1 MKPDQIENLMLE
13 NMGTALL
20 LLDKKLRLQYLNPAA
35 EMLLEKSAR
44 RVQDKSIDLVCPRQP
59 EMLSFLQSAQ
69 NRQQPL
75 IKHKIPLTLPSGHT
89 FTATF
94 SSTPVEINNTAFLLI
109 EITRVDSELNPE
121 HDQKHRQQYS
131 ATRALIRGLAHE
143 IKNPLGG
150 LRGAAQLLEAEL
162 VDTEQKEYTR
172 IIMAEADRLHAL
184 IDRMLRPSQSP
195 QKQAINVHE
204 IIEHVRKL
212 VQADA
217 GQGISVRRDYDPSIP
232 KLWLDRGQII
242 QVLLNI
248 MGNAAEALAG
258 TGEIILRT
266 RILRQ
271 HIINGKRYPLTACVE
286 VIDNGSGIPENL
298 QPQVFFPM
306 ISGKANGTGLGLS
319 IAQSLVSQHDGV
331 INLYSR
337 PGETRFEILFPITQT
352 L

>member
-1 MKPDQIENLMLE
+1 MKPDQLEHLLLE

-20 LLDKKLRLQYLNPAA
+20 LLDKKQRLQYLNPAA

-44 RVQDKSIDLVCPRQP
+44 RVQGRRIDLVCPKQP
-59 EMLSFLQSAQ
+59 DMLSFLQSAKK
-69 NRQQPL
+69 RQQPL
-75 IKHKIPLTLPSGHT
+75 IKHKIPLTLPSGHN

-94 SSTPVEINNTAFLLI
+94 SSTPVEINNSASLLI

-150 LRGAAQLLEAEL
+150 LRGAAQLLESEL
-162 VDTEQKEYTR
+162 NNPEQKEYTS

-195 QKQAINVHE
+195 QKQAINIHE

-212 VQADA
+212 IQAEA

-232 KLWLDRGQII
+232 NLWLDRGQIV

-248 MGNAAEALAG
+248 MGNAVEALAG
-258 TGEIILRT
+258 AGEIILRT
-266 RILRQ
+266 RVLRQ
-271 HIINGKRYPLTACVE
+271 HIINGERYPLSACLE
-286 VIDNGSGIPENL
+286 IIDSGPGIPENL

-319 IAQSLVSQHDGV
+319 IAQSLISQHDGV
-331 INLYSR
+331 INLHSR

-352 L
+352 P

>member
-1 MKPDQIENLMLE
+1 MKPDQIEHLLLE

-44 RVQDKSIDLVCPRQP
+44 RVQNKSIDIACPKQP
-59 EMLSFLQSAQ
+59 EMLSFLQLAQ

-75 IKHKIPLTLPSGHT
+75 IKHKIPLTLPSGHS

-94 SSTPVEINNTAFLLI
+94 SSTPVEINDSASLLI
-109 EITRVDSELNPE
+109 EITRIDSELNPE

-150 LRGAAQLLEAEL
+150 LRGAAQLLESEL
-162 VDTEQKEYTR
+162 NNPEQKEYTS

-195 QKQAINVHE
+195 QKQAINIHE

-212 VQADA
+212 IQAEA
-217 GQGISVRRDYDPSIP
+217 GQGVSVRRDYDPSIP

-248 MGNAAEALAG
+248 MGNAVEALAG
-258 TGEIILRT
+258 AGEIILRT

-271 HIINGKRYPLTACVE
+271 HIINGERYPLSACIE
-286 VIDNGSGIPENL
+286 VIDSGPGIPENL

-319 IAQSLVSQHDGV
+319 IAQSLVSQHNGV
-331 INLYSR
+331 LNLYSR
-337 PGETRFEILFPITQT
+337 PGKTRFEILFPITQT
-352 L
+352 P

>member
-1 MKPDQIENLMLE
+1 MKPDHIEHLLLE

-20 LLDKKLRLQYLNPAA
+20 LLDQKLRLQYLNPAA
-35 EMLLEKSAR
+35 EMLLEKSTR
-44 RVQDKSIDLVCPRQP
+44 RVQDKAIDLICPKQP
-59 EMLSFLQSAQ
+59 GMLSFLQSAQ
-69 NRQQPL
+69 KRLQPL
-75 IKHKIPLTLPSGHT
+75 IKHKIPLTLPSGHA

-94 SSTPVEINNTAFLLI
+94 SSTPVEINATTSLLI
-109 EITRVDSELNPE
+109 EITRIDSELNPE

-150 LRGAAQLLEAEL
+150 LRGAAQLLESEL
-162 VDTEQKEYTR
+162 NDTGQKEYTR

-184 IDRMLRPSQSP
+184 IDRMLRPSKSP

-217 GQGISVRRDYDPSIP
+217 GQGISVCRDYDPSIP

-248 MGNAAEALAG
+248 LGNAVEALAG
-258 TGEIILRT
+258 TGKIILRT

-271 HIINGKRYPLTACVE
+271 HTINGKRYPLSACLE
-286 VIDNGSGIPENL
+286 VIDNGPGIPENL
-298 QPQVFFPM
+298 QSQVFFPM

-331 INLYSR
+331 INLHSQ
-337 PGETRFEILFPITQT
+337 PGETRFEILFPVTQT
-352 L
+352 S